1 MIIGSVLMGCRARSS
16 GQVVNATVILT
27 NRTLTTS
34 SNATKNEPL
43 VIVIQYLF
51 IRMGIRVHR
60 VGAQMHLLSARCIAN
75 AATIV
80 SRNEFSQS
88 VYNRFER
95 FQSVA
100 CYESENIRI
109 GIKMS

>member
-80 SRNEFSQS
+80 SRNEFS